1 MKRNQ
6 LNIYSLVWTF
16 TILFSVLPLY
26 AKDSDQTKK
35 KAKSSSAGKGF
46 IALNAYYFSAKE
58 RDIANGDNQEIGRF
72 TELTFQL
79 YADYWFTDALNV
91 FVSFTFLKHAKATSD
106 SSTSFSPSADTS
118 VTDIGDLDLGFKY
131 KWFDRPT
138 IKSYAGLVFGLPTGN
153 SDAGSGLTL
162 GGQSFT
168 IPTGNGDFNI
178 ILFNQWGFNI
188 TDQLTLSLE
197 VAYNF
202 RSEDNSDEYS
212 LAAYPGIKV
221 LNYKL
226 HLELGLRWLD
236 SVGNGNRVSNSIART
251 HANNTEFLVL
261 NPKATLYLGPISLTA
276 GAFLGLI
283 AKNTPATT
291 VFQLGAGYSY

>member
-1 MKRNQ
+1 MKRHP
-6 LNIYSLVWTF
+6 LNIYCLLWTLAL
-16 TILFSVLPLY
+16 LFNVLPLH
-26 AKDSDQTKK
+26 AEDSDQTKK
-35 KAKSSSAGKGF
+35 KATSSSAGKGF
-46 IALNAYYFSAKE
+46 IALNAYYFSAKK
-58 RDIANGDNQEIGRF
+58 RHIKNGDNQEIGRF

-79 YADYWFTDALNV
+79 YTDYWFTDALNV
-91 FVSFTFLKHAKATSD
+91 FLSFTFLKHATATSD

-118 VTDIGDLDLGFKY
+118 VADIGDLDLGFKY
-131 KWFDRPT
+131 KWFDQPG

-178 ILFNQWGFNI
+178 ILFNQWGFNLL
-188 TDQLTLSLE
+188 DRLTLGLE
-197 VAYNF
+197 IAYNF

-212 LAAYPGIKV
+212 LAAYPGVKV

-226 HLELGLRWLD
+226 HLELGLRWLN
-236 SVGNGNRVSNSIART
+236 SVGNGNRVSNSLART
-251 HANNTEFLVL
+251 HANETEFLVL

-276 GAFLGLI
+276 GAFLGLV
-283 AKNTPATT
+283 AKNTPAIT
-291 VFQLGAGYSY
+291 VFQLGAGYQY